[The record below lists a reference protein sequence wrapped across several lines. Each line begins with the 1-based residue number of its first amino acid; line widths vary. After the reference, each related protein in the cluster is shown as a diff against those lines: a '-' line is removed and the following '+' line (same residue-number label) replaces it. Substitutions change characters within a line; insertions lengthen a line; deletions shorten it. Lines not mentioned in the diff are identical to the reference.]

1 MMYIK
6 RQSDDTTAD
15 NQRSEQNEEVK
26 GICLQDRSSF
36 WCEAEEL
43 EGVGSG
49 ECLTHGEGD
58 CR

>member
-1 MMYIK
+1 
-6 RQSDDTTAD
+6 
-15 NQRSEQNEEVK
+15 
-26 GICLQDRSSF
+26 LQDRSSF

-58 CR
+58 CRW